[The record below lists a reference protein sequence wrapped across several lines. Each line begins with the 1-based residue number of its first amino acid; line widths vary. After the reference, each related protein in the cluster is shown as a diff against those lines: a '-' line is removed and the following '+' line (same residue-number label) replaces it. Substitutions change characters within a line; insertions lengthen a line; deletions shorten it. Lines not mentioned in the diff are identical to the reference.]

1 MATDSTYEQRII
13 DVDGIDK
20 SSGDAIICGLQAESV
35 LLRREEVAIPTVT
48 RHQLLI
54 LYTARPI
61 SYETH
66 DQIILPVLHRTK
78 KRRSRRYVIIDITAR
93 TDPISHRQ
101 PQLCHENIIDN
112 VGVRFDKRSRERSS

>member
-13 DVDGIDK
+13 DVDPIDK
-20 SSGDAIICGLQAESV
+20 SSGDAIICGLQAGSV

-66 DQIILPVLHRTK
+66 DQILN
-78 KRRSRRYVIIDITAR
+78 SACTASNQEK
-93 TDPISHRQ
+93 TIQ
-101 PQLCHENIIDN
+101 KVCHN
-112 VGVRFDKRSRERSS
+112 